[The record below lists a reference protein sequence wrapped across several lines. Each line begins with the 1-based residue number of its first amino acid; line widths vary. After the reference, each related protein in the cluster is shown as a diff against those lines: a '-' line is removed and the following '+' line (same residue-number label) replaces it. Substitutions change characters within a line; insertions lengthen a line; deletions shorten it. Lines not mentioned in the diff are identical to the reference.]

1 MFKNPSHENSRC
13 RKSCAEMSP
22 LPKHAP
28 FGAADVWADRHFN
41 MGTFRHGAFSA
52 RGLFGS
58 RTFRHKAILA
68 SGTFHD
74 IPTRA
79 HFNTQTFRHWIFLAG
94 GLFGMGTFRH
104 RDFSA
109 LLISKYFDRILV
121 KYSPIQVSSPYLC
134 QQGQKMV

>member
-1 MFKNPSHENSRC
+1 MPKCLRC
-13 RKSCAEMSP
+13 RNMHRSALQTFGQMDISTWERFGMG
-22 LPKHAP
+22 P
-28 FGAADVWADRHFN
+28 FQ
-41 MGTFRHGAFSA
+41 HGELSA

-79 HFNTQTFRHWIFLAG
+79 HFNTRTFRHWIFLAG

-104 RDFSA
+104 RNFSA

-121 KYSPIQVSSPYLC
+121 KYSPVQVSSLYLC